1 MMRRRVSKRPPRPL
15 RWNPPPNV
23 RRARRNRRNAFAA
36 AAVLLVAGGATALS
50 YHRSLVGEL
59 GSSKRASAPAE
70 PIGRASLTRDGDE
83 REASPA
89 LRHDTQPDT
98 SPRDR
103 FKCTVTFVIDG
114 DTFRCAETDATG
126 REIRVRVSGIDAREK
141 DGTCAP
147 GHPCASAPPEAAA
160 AALASL
166 IGGQILSCRPV
177 GETYERVAA
186 WCNRADGTDV
196 SCAMMASGTVA
207 RWWKYWGLH
216 RC

>member
-1 MMRRRVSKRPPRPL
+1 MRRRASRRPPPPL
-15 RWNPPPNV
+15 RWKPPPNV

-50 YHRSLVGEL
+50 YHRSSVGEL
-59 GSSKRASAPAE
+59 GPSTRVSASPE
-70 PIGRASLTRDGDE
+70 PVDRASLTRNGDG
-83 REASPA
+83 RVVGPA
-89 LRHDTQPDT
+89 VRNDTQPP
-98 SPRDR
+98 PRDT
-103 FKCTVTFVIDG
+103 FKCTVASVIDG
-114 DTFRCAETDATG
+114 DTFRCVEADAAG

-147 GHPCASAPPEAAA
+147 GHPCASAPPEAASA
-160 AALASL
+160 ELASL

-177 GETYERVAA
+177 GETYQRVAA
-186 WCNRADGTDV
+186 WCTRSDGTDV